1 MTVRNSDAKK
11 IANGTYIKV
20 HEPSA
25 CETYASKNPSRKE
38 SIQAELQILRENFL
52 GISDGTNVG
61 GCILGSNVDISD
73 GTAVVG
79 ISDGTNVG
87 GCILG
92 SNVDISDGT
101 AVVGISDGALDGN
114 EEATT
119 GNGNESSDDDDNTA
133 FVHPLAPLAQQSKE
147 EKKKAKKLKKY
158 LKIYHKEGAFMADL
172 FENDGA
178 RYRHIRS
185 KQKKN
190 KEGTYLTDEQVED
203 QTNPYNTRRNDKK

>member
-52 GISDGTNVG
+52 
-61 GCILGSNVDISD
+61 
-73 GTAVVG
+73 G

-203 QTNPYNTRRNDKK
+203 QTNPYNTRRNNKK

>member
-1 MTVRNSDAKK
+1 LD
-11 IANGTYIKV
+11 
-20 HEPSA
+20 
-25 CETYASKNPSRKE
+25 
-38 SIQAELQILRENFL
+38 
-52 GISDGTNVG
+52 GIT
-61 GCILGSNVDISD
+61 
-73 GTAVVG
+73 VVG

-203 QTNPYNTRRNDKK
+203 QTNPYNTRRNNKK